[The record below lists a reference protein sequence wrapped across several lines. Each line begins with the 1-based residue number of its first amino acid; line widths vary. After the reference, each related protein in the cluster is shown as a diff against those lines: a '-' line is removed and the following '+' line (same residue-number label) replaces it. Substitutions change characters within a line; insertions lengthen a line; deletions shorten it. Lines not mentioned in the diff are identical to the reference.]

1 MNILGLVGITIGSI
15 SVMGLPPVSRLIGY
29 SLNSLAPNQELA
41 PEQLAEAR
49 FRQILTE
56 DEYFELMKKHGYS
69 KEKAES
75 FFEVRKR
82 LLTAEEL
89 LVAKWRGFISE
100 EEYRERMRQLGFR
113 DEDIE
118 KFEAVRKYYPSPS
131 DFIRFAVRD
140 VFNPQVVEQFG
151 YDEAFPTDIVPF
163 AKKSGMDEE
172 ILKWY
177 WRAHWELPSP
187 TAGFEMLHRLH
198 PAVLSLRKESYEE
211 MGLNAEELE
220 TTLDTVDLLLKTADY
235 PSYWRKRLLAISYS
249 PLTRVDLRRIYA
261 LGLISDEEL
270 VARLMELGYTKKDAE
285 LMLEFYKTYK
295 NSANRDLTTS
305 MTVKA
310 YLRGLMTREDA
321 KEYLQQLGYDEE
333 EAELIISLEEE
344 KRKDEHLD
352 DAIES
357 AIYRFARGLIDEN
370 RLRLILSDLGLPEA
384 EKDLIVEKAYL
395 EREKREKLP
404 SKSDLFNWLKQK
416 VINKD
421 EFKSWMQ
428 KLGYKEDVIELY
440 IKAVTGRS

>member
-1 MNILGLVGITIGSI
+1 MLGGLLWFIGGFMFS
-15 SVMGLPPVSRLIGY
+15 SVTPPVMRELSYL
-29 SLNSLAPNQELA
+29 SNSLWSNAELS

-118 KFEAVRKYYPSPS
+118 KYEAVRKYYPSPT

-151 YDEAFPTDIVPF
+151 YDEAFPEDIVPF
-163 AKKSGMDEE
+163 AKKSGMEE
-172 ILKWY
+172 DVLRWY

-187 TAGFEMLHRLH
+187 TAGYEMLHRLH
-198 PAVLSLRKESYEE
+198 PEILKIRGEAYKE
-211 MGLNAEELE
+211 MGLNPEELE
-220 TTLDTVDLLLKTADY
+220 TDLETVDLLLKTADY
-235 PSYWRKRLLAISYS
+235 PSFWRKRLLAISYA
-249 PLTRVDLRRIYA
+249 PLTRVDLRRIYE
-261 LGLISDEEL
+261 LGLISDDEL
-270 VARLMELGYTKKDAE
+270 LARLMELGYSKKDAE
-285 LMLEFYKTYK
+285 LMLEFYKAYK
-295 NSANRDLTTS
+295 HSANRDLTVS
-305 MTVKA
+305 MTLKA
-310 YLRGLMTREDA
+310 YLRGLMTREDC
-321 KEYLQQLGYDEE
+321 KSYLQYLGYDED

-344 KRKDEHLD
+344 KMKEERLD
-352 DAIES
+352 DAIDS
-357 AIYRFARGLIDEN
+357 AVYRFSRGLIDEE
-370 RLRLILSDLGLPEA
+370 RLRLILTDLGLPEA
-384 EKDLIVEKAYL
+384 EKELIVEKAYL

-404 SKSDLFNWLKQK
+404 TKADLISWLKQK
-416 VINKD
+416 VITKED
-421 EFKSWMQ
+421 FKQWM
-428 KLGYKEDVIELY
+428 KRLGYKDDVIELY
-440 IKAVTGRS
+440 LKAVTRGG